1 MRKFQLAIARKE
13 NIVAS
18 GTIVRECCPNYLVVA
33 DASYESN
40 TSLPIPIPS
49 KISTIGT
56 TDGYEVLWP
65 AHLVILSAHP
75 T

>member
-18 GTIVRECCPNYLVVA
+18 GTIVRECCPNYLVVV
-33 DASYESN
+33 DAPYESN

-49 KISTIGT
+49 EITIIGT